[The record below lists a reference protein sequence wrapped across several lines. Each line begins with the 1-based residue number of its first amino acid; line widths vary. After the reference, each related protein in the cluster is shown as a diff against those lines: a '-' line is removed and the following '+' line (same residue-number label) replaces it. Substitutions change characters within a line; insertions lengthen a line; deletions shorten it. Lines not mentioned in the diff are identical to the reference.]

1 MRPHALSLC
10 LAFCLVLSLP
20 LIAHGRGPRTPGV
33 QQQNSGTTWAM
44 QAMQALTGGNQV
56 NSVSES
62 GSVVRTL
69 GGDQNQGSITLQSS
83 GVMNSEMDIT
93 TNGGVRSEIR
103 TFSNGAPDG
112 TWIDLQG
119 QRHPMALHN
128 CWTDAVWFF
137 PALSMLA
144 DYADPE
150 LVFEDLGQQQ
160 FQDGY
165 VEHIRVHRTRQG
177 LSDEQAR
184 VLARVSTVH
193 YYLDSRTTIPRVLAF
208 DAYGDDNFGT
218 SIPVQIVYSDY
229 RSVNGV
235 QTPFQVMKLF
245 NGSPYL
251 QITISNASLNN
262 PVQR

>member
-1 MRPHALSLC
+1 MRGRVPTLWVAVLCLSSLSLF
-10 LAFCLVLSLP
+10 AQS
-20 LIAHGRGPRTPGV
+20 RGSKSPGTL
-33 QQQNSGTTWAM
+33 QQNSGITWAM
-44 QAMQALTGGNQV
+44 QAMQALTGGNPV
-56 NSVSES
+56 SSVSES
-62 GSVVRTL
+62 GTVVRTL
-69 GGDQNQGSITLQSS
+69 GGDQTQGSITLQSS
-83 GVMNSEMDIT
+83 GVMNGEMDIT
-93 TNGGVRSEIR
+93 TSAGVRSEVR
-103 TFSNGAPDG
+103 TFSSGDPDG
-112 TWIDLQG
+112 AWIDLQG
-119 QRHPMALHN
+119 QRHPMVLHN

-137 PALSMLA
+137 PALSLLA

-160 FQDGY
+160 FQGGY

-193 YYLDSRTTIPRVLAF
+193 FYLDSQTTIPKVLGF

-229 RSVNGV
+229 RPVNGV
-235 QTPFQVMKLF
+235 QTPFQVTKLL
-245 NGSPYL
+245 NGSPNL
-251 QITISNASLNN
+251 QITISSANLNN